1 VVPLDLRAL
10 GGAVLC
16 QRDAFLA
23 SLGAVSVSAELTKR
37 VSAGLLGGEGF
48 VLQRLEGSG
57 LAFITAAGTLVQKVL
72 APGEAVLLDAGCL
85 VALQPC
91 VDYSVTYVGSIRR
104 ALFAGEGA
112 FMARVTGPGLVVLQ
126 SVREHGTGRVGGA
139 GGERG
144 RGGGAHR
151 RVVALLALL
160 LTAST
165 PADARHACCVQGRHG
180 RQSGVHVHSVWR
192 HVHRCARVHPRVLAG
207 RGGPARGGAAPPAGQ
222 LPRRLLNT
230 RVCARQDA
238 QTHDTYVHTR
248 V

>member
-139 GGERG
+139 GGERS

-151 RVVALLALL
+151 RVVGWLALL

-165 PADARHACCVQGRHG
+165 LADARHVCMRARRGGTGANLAFTCVMF
-180 RQSGVHVHSVWR
+180 GVMCIV
-192 HVHRCARVHPRVLAG
+192 VLAFILVVVLDEEDQ
-207 RGGPARGGAAPPAGQ
+207 PAAGQ
-222 LPRRLLNT
+222 RRRPGNF
-230 RVCARQDA
+230 RVEF
-238 QTHDTYVHTR
+238 
-248 V
+248 